1 MVFQV
6 LLQQLNVLI
15 NPAIQKKRITQ
26 GVVIQHLKLNNQP
39 ILEEDFKN
47 PGEDSASSI
56 MEEFHGF
63 TEDS

>member
-1 MVFQV
+1 
-6 LLQQLNVLI
+6 
-15 NPAIQKKRITQ
+15 
-26 GVVIQHLKLNNQP
+26 VIQHLKLNNQP